1 MRKIDLIAVALLG
14 VGSFA
19 VAQQKPGAVPDTAV
33 YADSAAPVE
42 ARITDLLSRMTLEE
56 KVDAF
61 STDPTV
67 PRLGV
72 VGTSHVEGLHGLALG
87 GPGHWEGHVGPHSVI
102 TVIPTTTFPQSRGLG
117 QTWDP
122 ALLEKAAAQE
132 AYETRYAFGKYHRGG
147 LVVRAPNADL
157 SRDPRWGR
165 SEESYGEDPY
175 LVGTLATAYTRGLQ
189 GDGTYWTTASLLK
202 HFLANSNENLR
213 TSSSSDFDER
223 LFQEYY
229 SVPFRMAIEEGHANA
244 FMTAY
249 NSWNGTPMIENPVLR
264 DVVMKVWGEDGIICT
279 DGGALTA
286 LVKDHKAYKTMPE
299 AVAATVHAGIN
310 QYLDD
315 YKPAMEE
322 ALKQGLINEGDL
334 DRNLRGVF
342 RVMIRLG
349 MLDPTEMVP
358 QSRIGVEDGAGKM
371 LAKDPWWT
379 PEAKVLARKVTDESI
394 VLLKN
399 ESCADCESKS
409 SGRFPAGMTER
420 KASATAATTTKAA
433 AILPLDAG
441 KLKTLAVIGP
451 YANEVLLDWY
461 SGTPP
466 FAVTPL
472 EGIRARAGAGMTVTY
487 DKGDDL
493 AAVTA
498 LAKRVDA
505 VVVVIG
511 NNPTCGAGW
520 NVCPTP
526 SDGKEA
532 IDRKSMVLAQEETA
546 KAALAGNPKT
556 VVVLQASF
564 PFTTIWTQEHVPA
577 ILEMTHNSEE
587 QGDGLADVLFG
598 DYDPAGRLTQTWVRD
613 EADLPPMMDYNIR
626 DGRTYMYAKQKPLY
640 AFGYG
645 LSYTSFA
652 YSKLR
657 VSSTTLKDGATAMVS
672 VEIKNTGSREGDEV
686 VQMYVSHEGSS
697 VARPAEELKGFAR
710 VSLRAGE
717 VKTVTLPLSAKS
729 LAYWDDAK
737 KAFVVEK
744 DRVVVKVGGRSDD
757 LPVRAM
763 VQVM

>member
-1 MRKIDLIAVALLG
+1 MRKIVLVSALLICSVSG
-14 VGSFA
+14 F
-19 VAQQKPGAVPDTAV
+19 AQQQPAQGAV

-72 VGTSHVEGLHGLALG
+72 VGTGHVEGLHGLALG
-87 GPGHWEGHVGPHSVI
+87 GPGHWEGRGNA

-117 QTWDP
+117 QTWDA
-122 ALLEKAAAQE
+122 ALLTESAAQE

-165 SEESYGEDPY
+165 SEESYGEDPF
-175 LVGTLATAYTRGLQ
+175 LVGTLATAFTRGLQ
-189 GDGTYWTTASLLK
+189 GDGKYWTTASLLK

-229 SVPFRMAIEEGHANA
+229 SVPFRMAIEDGHANA

-264 DVVMKVWGEDGIICT
+264 DVVMKDWGEDGIICT
-279 DGGALTA
+279 DGGALKL
-286 LVKDHKAYKTMPE
+286 LVTDHKAYKTMPE

-322 ALKQGLINEGDL
+322 ALKLGLISEKEM

-349 MLDPTEMVP
+349 MLDPNAVVP
-358 QSRIGVEDGAGKM
+358 QARIGFEDGVGNE
-371 LAKDPWWT
+371 LAPDPWWT
-379 PEAKVLARKVTDESI
+379 EKPKALARRVTYESI

-399 ESCADCESKS
+399 DAVEGGGKL
-409 SGRFPAGMTER
+409 
-420 KASATAATTTKAA
+420 
-433 AILPLDAG
+433 LPLDAG
-441 KLKTLAVIGP
+441 KLKSIAVVGP
-451 YANEVLLDWY
+451 YADEVLLDWY

-466 FAVTPL
+466 FAVTPVQ
-472 EGIRARAGAGMTVTY
+472 GIRARAGAGVTVTY

-493 AAVTA
+493 AVVTA
-498 LAKRVDA
+498 LAQHVDA

-520 NVCPTP
+520 NVCPTA

-532 IDRKSMVLAQEETA
+532 IDRKSMVLEQETIA
-546 KAALAGNPKT
+546 KAALAGNPRT
-556 VVVLQASF
+556 VEVLQASF
-564 PFTTIWTQEHVPA
+564 PFTTKWSEAHVPA
-577 ILEMTHNSEE
+577 ILTMTNGSEE

-598 DYDPAGRLTQTWVRD
+598 DYNPAGRLTQTWVRD
-613 EADLPPMMDYNIR
+613 EAELPPMMDYNIR

-640 AFGYG
+640 AFGFG

-657 VSSTTLKDGATAMVS
+657 VSDATLKAGATATVS
-672 VEIKNTGSREGDEV
+672 VEVKNTGVRAGDEV
-686 VQMYVSHEGSS
+686 VQMYVSHEGSG
-697 VARPAEELKGFAR
+697 VARPVEELKGFAR
-710 VSLRAGE
+710 VSLQAGE
-717 VKTVTLPLSAKS
+717 TKTVTLS
-729 LAYWDDAK
+729 LAAKALEYWDEGAK
-737 KAFVVEK
+737 KFVLEK
-744 DRVVVKVGGRSDD
+744 DRVVVKVGGSSDD
-757 LPVRAM
+757 LPVKAV

>member
-1 MRKIDLIAVALLG
+1 LRQDIVIKLGFVALSL
-14 VGSFA
+14 VLTVSA
-19 VAQQKPGAVPDTAV
+19 AAQQTPV
-33 YADSAAPVE
+33 YADSSAPVE

-61 STDPTV
+61 STNPTV

-72 VGTSHVEGLHGLALG
+72 VGTGHVEGLHGLALG
-87 GPGHWEGHVGPHSVI
+87 GPGHWEGRNE

-122 ALLEKAAAQE
+122 ALLTKAAAQE

-165 SEESYGEDPY
+165 SEESYGEDPF

-189 GDGTYWTTASLLK
+189 GDGKYWMTASLLK

-223 LFQEYY
+223 LFHEYY
-229 SVPFRMAIEEGHANA
+229 AVPFRMAIEDGHANA

-249 NSWNGTPMIENPVLR
+249 NSWNGTPMVENPVLR
-264 DVVMKVWGEDGIICT
+264 NVVMKVWGEDGIICT

-310 QYLDD
+310 QYLDN
-315 YKPAMEE
+315 YKAPMEE
-322 ALKQGLINEGDL
+322 ALKQGLLTEADL

-342 RVMIRLG
+342 RVMIKLG
-349 MLDPTEMVP
+349 MLNPTELNP
-358 QSRIGVEDGAGKM
+358 YARIGFDDGAGKG
-371 LAKDPWWT
+371 LAPDPWWQAA
-379 PEAKVLARKVTDESI
+379 PKALARTVTDESI

-399 ESCADCESKS
+399 EPVGGGAKL
-409 SGRFPAGMTER
+409 
-420 KASATAATTTKAA
+420 
-433 AILPLDAG
+433 LPLDAKG
-441 KLKTLAVIGP
+441 LKSLAVIGP
-451 YANEVLLDWY
+451 NADKVLIDWY

-466 FAVTPL
+466 FTVTPL
-472 EGIRARAGAGMTVTY
+472 AGIRARVGAGVNVESAT
-487 DKGDDL
+487 GDDL
-493 AAVTA
+493 NAVTA
-498 LAKRVDA
+498 LAKSVDA

-532 IDRKSMVLAQEETA
+532 IDRKSLTLAQEEIA
-546 KAALAGNPKT
+546 KAALAANPKT

-564 PFTTIWTQEHVPA
+564 PFTTTWTEEHAPA
-577 ILEMTHNSEE
+577 IVEMTHNSEE

-598 DYDPAGRLTQTWVRD
+598 DYDPAGRLTQTWVKD

-626 DGRTYMYAKQKPLY
+626 HGRTYMYAKQKPLY
-640 AFGYG
+640 AFGFG

-652 YSKLR
+652 YSDLKVSKKKL
-657 VSSTTLKDGATAMVS
+657 GADDTATVS
-672 VEIKNTGSREGDEV
+672 VEVKNTGARDGDEV
-686 VQMYVSHEGSS
+686 VQMYVSHEGSA
-697 VARPAEELKGFAR
+697 VERPMEALKGFER
-710 VSLRAGE
+710 VSLKAGE
-717 VKTVTLPLSAKS
+717 TKTVTLPLVAKS
-729 LAYWDDAK
+729 LAYWDEK
-737 KAFVVEK
+737 TKAFVVEK
-744 DRVVVKVGGRSDD
+744 DRVMVKVGGSSDD
-757 LPVRAM
+757 LPLQTAVEVR
-763 VQVM
+763 

>member
-1 MRKIDLIAVALLG
+1 MRKIGLVVAFMG
-14 VGSFA
+14 FGIVA
-19 VAQQKPGAVPDTAV
+19 VAQQKAAGVPDTAV
-33 YADSAAPVE
+33 YADSSAPVE
-42 ARITDLLSRMTLEE
+42 ARITDLLKRMTLEE

-72 VGTSHVEGLHGLALG
+72 VGTGHVEGLHGLALG
-87 GPGHWEGHVGPHSVI
+87 GPGHWEGHAGRGYL

-122 ALLEKAAAQE
+122 ALLSKAAAQE

-165 SEESYGEDPY
+165 SEESYGEDPF

-189 GDGTYWTTASLLK
+189 GDGKYWTTASLLK

-229 SVPFRMAIEEGHANA
+229 SVPFRMAIEDGHANA

-286 LVKDHKAYKTMPE
+286 LVRDHKAYKTLPE

-322 ALKQGLINEGDL
+322 ALTQGLINEGDL

-349 MLDPTEMVP
+349 MLDPTEIVP
-358 QSRIGVEDGAGKM
+358 QSRIGVEDGTGKA

-379 PEAKVLARKVTDESI
+379 PEPKELARKVTDESI

-399 ESCADCESKS
+399 EHN
-409 SGRFPAGMTER
+409 T
-420 KASATAATTTKAA
+420 
-433 AILPLDAG
+433 LPLEA
-441 KLKTLAVIGP
+441 KELKSLAVVGS

-466 FAVTPL
+466 FTVTPL
-472 EGIRARAGAGMTVTY
+472 QGIRARVGAGVTVTY
-487 DKGDDL
+487 DRGDDL

-520 NVCPTP
+520 DICPTA

-532 IDRKSMVLAQEETA
+532 IDRKSLSLAQEEIA

-564 PFTTIWTQEHVPA
+564 PYTTNWTEEHVPA
-577 ILEMTHNSEE
+577 ILEITHNSEE

-598 DYDPAGRLTQTWVRD
+598 DYNPAGRLTQTWVRD
-613 EADLPPMMDYNIR
+613 EADLPAMMDYNIR

-657 VSSTTLKDGATAMVS
+657 VSSTTLKEDGTTMVS
-672 VEIKNTGSREGDEV
+672 VEVKNTGSRDGDEV

-697 VARPAEELKGFAR
+697 VVRPVEELKGFAR
-710 VSLRAGE
+710 VSLKAGE
-717 VKTVTLPLSAKS
+717 TKTVTLPLAAKA
-729 LAYWDDAK
+729 LAYWDETT
-737 KAFVVEK
+737 KAVVVEK
-744 DRVVVKVGGRSDD
+744 DRVEVKVGGSSND
-757 LPVRAM
+757 LPLNTM

>member
-1 MRKIDLIAVALLG
+1 MTKIVLATVFL
-14 VGSFA
+14 V
-19 VAQQKPGAVPDTAV
+19 GAVSAVSQQTVV

-61 STDPTV
+61 STDPSV

-72 VGTSHVEGLHGLALG
+72 VGTGHVEGLHGLALG
-87 GPGHWEGHVGPHSVI
+87 GPGHWEGHAGRGFL

-122 ALLEKAAAQE
+122 ALLREAAAQE

-189 GDGTYWTTASLLK
+189 GDGKYWTTASLLK

-229 SVPFRMAIEEGHANA
+229 SVPFRMAIEDGHANA

-322 ALKQGLINEGDL
+322 ALKLGLIDEADL

-342 RVMIRLG
+342 RVMIKLG
-349 MLDPTEMVP
+349 MLDSTEMVP
-358 QSRIGVEDGAGKM
+358 QARIGSDDGAGKEI
-371 LAKDPWWT
+371 AADPWWS
-379 PEAKVLARKVTDESI
+379 PEAKALARRVTDESI

-399 ESCADCESKS
+399 ESAGNDS
-409 SGRFPAGMTER
+409 SNSRSPSGMTER
-420 KASATAATTTKAA
+420 KTSATAKATASATTEATPL
-433 AILPLDAG
+433 LPLDA
-441 KLKTLAVIGP
+441 KRVKSIAVVGP
-451 YANEVLLDWY
+451 YANEVFLDWY

-466 FAVTPL
+466 YTVTPL
-472 EGIRARAGAGMTVTY
+472 EGIRAGAGAGVKVMY
-487 DKGDDL
+487 AKGDDL
-493 AAVTA
+493 GAVSA
-498 LAKRVDA
+498 LAKSVDA
-505 VVVVIG
+505 VIVVIG
-511 NNPTCGAGW
+511 NHPTCGAGW
-520 NVCPTP
+520 NVCPTA

-532 IDRKSMVLAQEETA
+532 IDRKSMVLEQESIA
-546 KAALAGNPKT
+546 KAALAANPKT

-564 PFTTIWTQEHVPA
+564 PFTTTWTEEHVPA
-577 ILEMTHNSEE
+577 ILEMVHNSEE

-626 DGRTYMYAKQKPLY
+626 DGRTYMYAKAKPLY
-640 AFGYG
+640 AFGFG

-652 YSKLR
+652 YSNLR
-657 VSSTTLKDGATAMVS
+657 VSAPVLHAGDAATVS
-672 VEIKNTGSREGDEV
+672 VEVKNTGARAGDEV
-686 VQMYVSHEGSS
+686 VQMYVSHEGSG
-697 VARPAEELKGFAR
+697 VARPMEELKGFAR

-717 VKTVTLPLSAKS
+717 VKTVTLPLAAKA
-729 LAYWDDAK
+729 LAYWDEKA

-744 DRVVVKVGGRSDD
+744 DRVEIKVGGSSDD
-757 LPVRAM
+757 LPVKTVVEVR
-763 VQVM
+763 

>member
-1 MRKIDLIAVALLG
+1 MRKIVLVQALLIC
-14 VGSFA
+14 STSAFS
-19 VAQQKPGAVPDTAV
+19 QQKSTGAAPGAV

-42 ARITDLLSRMTLEE
+42 ARITDLLSRMTVEE

-72 VGTSHVEGLHGLALG
+72 VGTGHVEGLHGLALG
-87 GPGHWEGHVGPHSVI
+87 GPGHWEGRGNV

-122 ALLEKAAAQE
+122 ALLSEAAAQE
-132 AYETRYAFGKYHRGG
+132 AHETRYAFGKYHRGG

-165 SEESYGEDPY
+165 SEESYGEDPF
-175 LVGTLATAYTRGLQ
+175 LVGALATAFTRGLQ
-189 GDGTYWTTASLLK
+189 GSGKYWTTASLLK

-213 TSSSSDFDER
+213 TSSSSNFDER

-229 SVPFRMAIEEGHANA
+229 SVPFRMAIEDGHANA

-264 DVVMKVWGEDGIICT
+264 DVVMKDWGEDGIICT

-310 QYLDD
+310 QYLDE

-322 ALKQGLINEGDL
+322 ALKEGLINEKDL

-349 MLDPTEMVP
+349 MLDPTEVVP
-358 QSRIGVEDGAGKM
+358 QAKIGVDDGAGKM
-371 LAKDPWWT
+371 LAPDPWWSEK
-379 PEAKVLARKVTDESI
+379 PKALARKVTDESV

-399 ESCADCESKS
+399 DAVEGGGKL
-409 SGRFPAGMTER
+409 
-420 KASATAATTTKAA
+420 
-433 AILPLDAG
+433 LPLDAG
-441 KLKTLAVIGP
+441 KLKSMAVIGP
-451 YANEVLLDWY
+451 YANAVLLDWY

-466 FAVTPL
+466 FAVTPVQ
-472 EGIRARAGAGMTVTY
+472 GIRARAGAGVTVTY

-498 LAKRVDA
+498 LAKRVDV

-520 NVCPTP
+520 NVCPTA

-532 IDRKSMVLAQEETA
+532 IDRKSMVLEQEAIA
-546 KAALAGNPKT
+546 KAALAANPRT
-556 VVVLQASF
+556 VEVLQASF
-564 PFTTIWTQEHVPA
+564 PYTTTWSEASVPA
-577 ILEMTHNSEE
+577 ILTMTNGSEE

-613 EADLPPMMDYNIR
+613 EAELPPMMDYNIR
-626 DGRTYMYAKQKPLY
+626 DGRTYMYARQKPLY
-640 AFGYG
+640 AFGFG

-657 VSSTTLKDGATAMVS
+657 VNATTLKDGQTAMVS
-672 VEIKNTGSREGDEV
+672 VEVKNTGTRAGDEV
-686 VQMYVSHEGSS
+686 VQMYVSHEGSK
-697 VARPAEELKGFAR
+697 VARPMEELEGFER
-710 VSLRAGE
+710 VSLQAGE
-717 VKTVTLPLSAKS
+717 TKTVTLPLAARA
-729 LAYWDDAK
+729 LAYWDEGAK
-737 KAFVVEK
+737 KFVLEK
-744 DRVVVKVGGRSDD
+744 DRVTVKVGGSSDA
-757 LPVRAM
+757 LPVKAV

>member
-1 MRKIDLIAVALLG
+1 MAT
-14 VGSFA
+14 
-19 VAQQKPGAVPDTAV
+19 TAV
-33 YADSAAPVE
+33 YADSSAPVE

-67 PRLGV
+67 PRLGA
-72 VGTSHVEGLHGLALG
+72 VGTGHVEGLHGLALG
-87 GPGHWEGHVGPHSVI
+87 GPGHWEGRRGE

-122 ALLEKAAAQE
+122 ALLTQAAAQE

-175 LVGTLATAYTRGLQ
+175 LVGTLATAYARGLQ
-189 GDGTYWTTASLLK
+189 GDGKYWTTASLLK
-202 HFLANSNENLR
+202 HFLANSNEDLR
-213 TSSSSDFDER
+213 TSSSSNFDER
-223 LFQEYY
+223 LFHEYY
-229 SVPFRMAIEEGHANA
+229 AVPFRMAIEDGHANA

-264 DVVMKVWGEDGIICT
+264 NVVMKDWGEDGIICT
-279 DGGALTA
+279 DGGALKL
-286 LVKDHKAYKTMPE
+286 LVTDHKAYKTMPE

-322 ALKQGLINEGDL
+322 SLKEGLINEKDL

-358 QSRIGVEDGAGKM
+358 QARIGVDDGAGKT

-379 PEAKVLARKVTDESI
+379 DGPKELARRLTDESI

-399 ESCADCESKS
+399 DAVEGGGKL
-409 SGRFPAGMTER
+409 
-420 KASATAATTTKAA
+420 
-433 AILPLDAG
+433 LPLDAG
-441 KLKTLAVIGP
+441 RLKSIAVVGS

-466 FAVTPL
+466 FTVTPL
-472 EGIRARAGAGMTVTY
+472 EGIRARVGAGVRVTY
-487 DKGDDL
+487 AKGDDL

-520 NVCPTP
+520 NVCPTA

-532 IDRKSMVLAQEETA
+532 IDRKSMVLEQEAIA
-546 KAALAGNPKT
+546 KAALAGNPRT
-556 VVVLQASF
+556 VEVLQASF
-564 PFTTIWTQEHVPA
+564 PFTTTWSEAHVPA
-577 ILEMTHNSEE
+577 ILTMTNGSEE

-640 AFGYG
+640 AFGFG

-652 YSKLR
+652 YSHLR
-657 VSSTTLKDGATAMVS
+657 VSTTTMTSGETAAVS
-672 VEIKNTGSREGDEV
+672 VEVKNTGARAGDEV
-686 VQMYVSHEGSS
+686 VQMYVSHEGSK
-697 VARPAEELKGFAR
+697 VARPVEELVGFER
-710 VSLRAGE
+710 VSLKPGE
-717 VKTVTLPLSAKS
+717 VKTVTMPLSAKA
-729 LAYWDDAK
+729 LEYWDEAAGK
-737 KAFVVEK
+737 FVLEK
-744 DRVVVKVGGRSDD
+744 DRVVVKVGGSSDD
-757 LPVRAM
+757 LPLQEA

>member
-1 MRKIDLIAVALLG
+1 MRKIVLVHALLICS
-14 VGSFA
+14 VPAFS
-19 VAQQKPGAVPDTAV
+19 QQKPAGAAVGAV

-72 VGTSHVEGLHGLALG
+72 VGAGHVEGLHGLALG
-87 GPGHWEGHVGPHSVI
+87 GPGHWEGRGNA

-117 QTWDP
+117 QTWDA
-122 ALLEKAAAQE
+122 ALLTKAAAQE

-165 SEESYGEDPY
+165 SEESYGEDPF
-175 LVGTLATAYTRGLQ
+175 LVGTLATAFTRGLQ
-189 GDGTYWTTASLLK
+189 GEGKYWTTASLLK

-229 SVPFRMAIEEGHANA
+229 SVPFRMAIEDGHANA

-249 NSWNGTPMIENPVLR
+249 NSWNGVPMIENPVLR
-264 DVVMKVWGEDGIICT
+264 NVVMKDWGENGIICT

-286 LVKDHKAYKTMPE
+286 LVKDHKAFKTLPE
-299 AVAATVHAGIN
+299 ALSATVHAGIN
-310 QYLDD
+310 QYLDN

-322 ALKQGLINEGDL
+322 ALKLGLINEADL

-342 RVMIRLG
+342 RVMIKLG

-358 QSRIGVEDGAGKM
+358 QARIGFDDEAGKSTAKA
-371 LAKDPWWT
+371 LAAVLAPDPWWW
-379 PEAKVLARKVTDESI
+379 PESKELARKVTDESV

-399 ESCADCESKS
+399 D
-409 SGRFPAGMTER
+409 
-420 KASATAATTTKAA
+420 AA
-433 AILPLDAG
+433 AGGKKLLPLDA
-441 KLKTLAVIGP
+441 KELKSIAVIGP
-451 YANEVLLDWY
+451 YADSVLLDWY

-472 EGIRARAGAGMTVTY
+472 EGIRARAGAGVTVTY

-532 IDRKSMVLAQEETA
+532 IDRKSMVLAQEEIA
-546 KAALAGNPKT
+546 KAALAANPRT
-556 VVVLQASF
+556 VEVLQASF
-564 PFTTIWTQEHVPA
+564 PFTTTWSEDHVPA
-577 ILEMTHNSEE
+577 ILDITNGSEE

-598 DYDPAGRLTQTWVRD
+598 DYNPAGRLTQTWVRD
-613 EADLPPMMDYNIR
+613 EADLPAMMDYNIR
-626 DGRTYMYAKQKPLY
+626 DGRTYLYATKKPLY
-640 AFGYG
+640 AFGFG

-652 YSKLR
+652 YSHLR
-657 VSSTTLKDGATAMVS
+657 VSDATLKAGETATVS
-672 VEIKNTGSREGDEV
+672 VEVKNTGALAGDEV

-697 VARPAEELKGFAR
+697 VSRPVEELKGFAR
-710 VSLRAGE
+710 VPLKAGE
-717 VKTVTLPLSAKS
+717 TKTVTLPLAAKA
-729 LAYWDDAK
+729 LAYWDVKAN
-737 KAFVVEK
+737 AFVLEK
-744 DRVVVKVGGRSDD
+744 DRVVVKVGGSSDD
-757 LPVRAM
+757 LPVKAV

>member
-1 MRKIDLIAVALLG
+1 MRKIVLVQALLIC
-14 VGSFA
+14 STSAFS
-19 VAQQKPGAVPDTAV
+19 QQKSTGAAPGAV

-42 ARITDLLSRMTLEE
+42 ARITDLLSRMTVEE

-72 VGTSHVEGLHGLALG
+72 VGTGHVEGLHGLALG
-87 GPGHWEGHVGPHSVI
+87 GPGHWEGRGNV

-122 ALLEKAAAQE
+122 ALLSEAAAQE
-132 AYETRYAFGKYHRGG
+132 AHETRYAFGKYHRGG

-165 SEESYGEDPY
+165 SEESYGEDPF
-175 LVGTLATAYTRGLQ
+175 LVGALATAFTRGLQ
-189 GDGTYWTTASLLK
+189 GSGKYWTTASLLK

-213 TSSSSDFDER
+213 TSSSSNFDER

-229 SVPFRMAIEEGHANA
+229 SVPFRMAIEDGHANA

-264 DVVMKVWGEDGIICT
+264 DVVMKDWGEDGIICT

-310 QYLDD
+310 QYLDE

-322 ALKQGLINEGDL
+322 ALKEGLINEKDL

-349 MLDPTEMVP
+349 MLDPTEVVP
-358 QSRIGVEDGAGKM
+358 QAKIGVDDGAGKM
-371 LAKDPWWT
+371 LAPDPWWSEK
-379 PEAKVLARKVTDESI
+379 PKALARKVTDESV

-399 ESCADCESKS
+399 DAVEGGGKL
-409 SGRFPAGMTER
+409 
-420 KASATAATTTKAA
+420 
-433 AILPLDAG
+433 LPLDAG
-441 KLKTLAVIGP
+441 KLKSMAVIGP
-451 YANEVLLDWY
+451 YANAVLLDWY

-466 FAVTPL
+466 FAVTPVQ
-472 EGIRARAGAGMTVTY
+472 GIRARAGAGVTVTY

-498 LAKRVDA
+498 LAKRVDV

-520 NVCPTP
+520 NVCPTA

-532 IDRKSMVLAQEETA
+532 IDRKSMVLEQEAIA
-546 KAALAGNPKT
+546 KAALAGNPRT
-556 VVVLQASF
+556 VEVLQASF
-564 PFTTIWTQEHVPA
+564 PFTTNWSEAHVPA
-577 ILEMTHNSEE
+577 ILTMTNGSEE

-598 DYDPAGRLTQTWVRD
+598 DYNPAGRLTQTWVRD
-613 EADLPPMMDYNIR
+613 EAELPPMMDYNIR

-640 AFGYG
+640 AFGFG

-657 VSSTTLKDGATAMVS
+657 VSDATLKAGATATVS
-672 VEIKNTGSREGDEV
+672 VEVKNTGARAGDEV
-686 VQMYVSHEGSS
+686 VQMYVSHEGSG
-697 VARPAEELKGFAR
+697 VARPVEELKGFAR
-710 VSLRAGE
+710 VSLQAGE
-717 VKTVTLPLSAKS
+717 TKTVTLPLAEKA
-729 LAYWDDAK
+729 LEYWDEGAK
-737 KAFVVEK
+737 KFVLET
-744 DRVVVKVGGRSDD
+744 DRVVVKVGGSSDD
-757 LPVRAM
+757 LPVKAV

>member
-1 MRKIDLIAVALLG
+1 MRKIVLVQALLIC
-14 VGSFA
+14 STSAFS
-19 VAQQKPGAVPDTAV
+19 QQKSTGAAPGAV

-42 ARITDLLSRMTLEE
+42 ARITDLLSRMTVEE

-72 VGTSHVEGLHGLALG
+72 VGTGHVEGLHGLALG
-87 GPGHWEGHVGPHSVI
+87 GPGHWEGRGNV

-122 ALLEKAAAQE
+122 ALLSEAAAQE

-165 SEESYGEDPY
+165 SEESYGEDPF
-175 LVGTLATAYTRGLQ
+175 LVGALATAFTRGLQ
-189 GDGTYWTTASLLK
+189 GSGKYWTTASLLK

-213 TSSSSDFDER
+213 TSSSSNFDER

-229 SVPFRMAIEEGHANA
+229 SVPFRMAIEDGHANA

-264 DVVMKVWGEDGIICT
+264 DVVMKDWGEDGIICT

-310 QYLDD
+310 QYLDE

-322 ALKQGLINEGDL
+322 ALKEGLINEKDL

-349 MLDPTEMVP
+349 MLDPTEVVP
-358 QSRIGVEDGAGKM
+358 QAKIGVDDGAGKM
-371 LAKDPWWT
+371 LAPDPWWSEK
-379 PEAKVLARKVTDESI
+379 PKALARKVTDESV

-399 ESCADCESKS
+399 DAVEGGGKL
-409 SGRFPAGMTER
+409 
-420 KASATAATTTKAA
+420 
-433 AILPLDAG
+433 LPLDAG
-441 KLKTLAVIGP
+441 KLKSMAVIGP
-451 YANEVLLDWY
+451 YANAVLLDWY

-466 FAVTPL
+466 FAVTPVQ
-472 EGIRARAGAGMTVTY
+472 GIRARAGAGVTVTY

-498 LAKRVDA
+498 LAKRVDV

-520 NVCPTP
+520 NVCPTA

-532 IDRKSMVLAQEETA
+532 IDRKSMVLEQEAIA
-546 KAALAGNPKT
+546 KAALAANPRT
-556 VVVLQASF
+556 VEVLQASF
-564 PFTTIWTQEHVPA
+564 PYTTTWSEASVPA
-577 ILEMTHNSEE
+577 ILTMTNGSEE

-613 EADLPPMMDYNIR
+613 EAELPPMMDYNIR
-626 DGRTYMYAKQKPLY
+626 DGRTYMYARQKPLY
-640 AFGYG
+640 AFGFG

-657 VSSTTLKDGATAMVS
+657 VNATTLKDGQTAMVS
-672 VEIKNTGSREGDEV
+672 VEVKNTGTRAGDEV
-686 VQMYVSHEGSS
+686 VQMYVLHEGSK
-697 VARPAEELKGFAR
+697 VARPMEELEGFER
-710 VSLRAGE
+710 VSLQAGE
-717 VKTVTLPLSAKS
+717 TKTVTLPLAARA
-729 LAYWDDAK
+729 LAYWDEGAK
-737 KAFVVEK
+737 KFVLEK
-744 DRVVVKVGGRSDD
+744 DRVTVKVGGSSDA
-757 LPVRAM
+757 LPVKAV

>member
-1 MRKIDLIAVALLG
+1 MGAHDRL
-14 VGSFA
+14 FA
-19 VAQQKPGAVPDTAV
+19 VNILDKTVLAAVFLAWATSGSSQQGDVIPPQTVV

-56 KVDAF
+56 KIDAF

-72 VGTSHVEGLHGLALG
+72 VGTGHVEGLHGLALG
-87 GPGHWEGHVGPHSVI
+87 GPGHWEGHAGRGFL

-122 ALLEKAAAQE
+122 ALLSEAAAQE

-165 SEESYGEDPY
+165 SEESYGEDPF

-189 GDGTYWTTASLLK
+189 GDGKYWTTASLLK

-213 TSSSSDFDER
+213 TSTSSDFDER

-229 SVPFRMAIEEGHANA
+229 SVPFRMAIEDGHANA

-299 AVAATVHAGIN
+299 AVAATIHAGIN

-322 ALKQGLINEGDL
+322 ALKQGLIKEVDL

-342 RVMIRLG
+342 RVMIKLG
-349 MLDPTEMVP
+349 MLDSTGMVP
-358 QSRIGVEDGAGKM
+358 QARIGSDDGAGKVM
-371 LAKDPWWT
+371 AKDPWRS
-379 PEAKVLARKVTDESI
+379 PEAKALARRVTDESI

-399 ESCADCESKS
+399 DGAEGGGKL
-409 SGRFPAGMTER
+409 
-420 KASATAATTTKAA
+420 
-433 AILPLDAG
+433 LPLDA
-441 KLKTLAVIGP
+441 KRVKSIAVVGP

-466 FAVTPL
+466 FVVTPL
-472 EGIRARAGAGMTVTY
+472 EGIRARAGAGVKVTY
-487 DKGDDL
+487 AKGDDL
-493 AAVTA
+493 DAVTA
-498 LAKRVDA
+498 LAKSVDA

-520 NVCPTP
+520 NVCPTA

-532 IDRKSMVLAQEETA
+532 IDRKSMVLDQESIA
-546 KAALAGNPKT
+546 KAALAVNPRT

-564 PFTTIWTQEHVPA
+564 PFTTTWTEEHVPA

-640 AFGYG
+640 AFGFG

-652 YSKLR
+652 YSHLR
-657 VSSTTLKDGATAMVS
+657 VSTSTLKDGETATVS
-672 VEIKNTGSREGDEV
+672 VEVKNTGARAGDEV
-686 VQMYVSHEGSS
+686 VQMYVSHEGSG
-697 VARPAEELKGFAR
+697 VARPMEELKGFAR

-717 VKTVTLPLSAKS
+717 TKTVTLPLSARA
-729 LAYWDDAK
+729 LAYWDEKA
-737 KAFVVEK
+737 KAFVVER
-744 DRVVVKVGGRSDD
+744 DRVEIKVGGSSDD
-757 LPVRAM
+757 LPVKAVVEMR
-763 VQVM
+763 

>member
-1 MRKIDLIAVALLG
+1 MRKIAFVVVLLS

-19 VAQQKPGAVPDTAV
+19 VAQQKPGAIPETAV
-33 YADSAAPVE
+33 YADSSAPVD
-42 ARITDLLSRMTLEE
+42 ARITDLLKRMTLEE

-72 VGTSHVEGLHGLALG
+72 VGTGHVEGLHGLALG
-87 GPGHWEGHVGPHSVI
+87 GPGHWEGHAGRGYL

-122 ALLEKAAAQE
+122 ALLKAAAAQE

-213 TSSSSDFDER
+213 TSSSSDFDEW

-229 SVPFRMAIEEGHANA
+229 SVPFRMAIEDGHANA

-264 DVVMKVWGEDGIICT
+264 DVVMKDWGEDGIICT
-279 DGGALTA
+279 DGGALAA
-286 LVKDHKAYKTMPE
+286 LVKDHKAYKTLAE

-315 YKPAMEE
+315 YKPAMDE
-322 ALKQGLINEGDL
+322 ALKQGLITEADL

-342 RVMIRLG
+342 RVMIKLG
-349 MLDPTEMVP
+349 MLDSTEKVP
-358 QSRIGVEDGAGKM
+358 QARIGADDGAGKT
-371 LAKDPWWT
+371 LAKDPWWS
-379 PEAKVLARKVTDESI
+379 PEAKALARKVTDESI

-399 ESCADCESKS
+399 E
-409 SGRFPAGMTER
+409 
-420 KASATAATTTKAA
+420 AAENGKKL
-433 AILPLDAG
+433 LPLDA
-441 KLKTLAVIGP
+441 KELKSLAVIGP

-466 FAVTPL
+466 FTVTPL
-472 EGIRARAGAGMTVTY
+472 EGIRTRVGEGVKVTY
-487 DKGDDL
+487 AKGDDL

-505 VVVVIG
+505 VVVVVG
-511 NNPTCGAGW
+511 NHPTCGAGW

-532 IDRKSMVLAQEETA
+532 IDRKSMVLEQESIA
-546 KAALAGNPKT
+546 KAALAANPKT

-564 PFTTIWTQEHVPA
+564 PFTTTWTEEHVPA
-577 ILEMTHNSEE
+577 ILEMTNGSEE

-640 AFGYG
+640 AFGFG

-652 YSKLR
+652 YSHLR
-657 VSSTTLKDGATAMVS
+657 VSASTLKAGETATVS
-672 VEIKNTGSREGDEV
+672 VEVKNTGARAGDEV
-686 VQMYVSHEGSS
+686 VQMYVSHEGSG
-697 VARPAEELKGFAR
+697 VTRPVEELEGFAR
-710 VSLRAGE
+710 VSLRPGE
-717 VKTVTLPLSAKS
+717 VKTVTLPLAAKA
-729 LAYWDDAK
+729 LAYWDESA

-744 DRVVVKVGGRSDD
+744 DRVVVKVGGSSND
-757 LPVRAM
+757 LPLKAM

>member
-1 MRKIDLIAVALLG
+1 MRKIAFVVVLLS

-19 VAQQKPGAVPDTAV
+19 VAQQKPGAIPETAV
-33 YADSAAPVE
+33 YADSSAPVD
-42 ARITDLLSRMTLEE
+42 ARITDLLKRMTLEE

-72 VGTSHVEGLHGLALG
+72 VGTGHVEGLHGLALG
-87 GPGHWEGHVGPHSVI
+87 GPGHWEGHAGRGYL

-122 ALLEKAAAQE
+122 ALLKAAAAQE

-213 TSSSSDFDER
+213 TSSSSDFDEW

-229 SVPFRMAIEEGHANA
+229 SVPFRMAIEDGHANA

-264 DVVMKVWGEDGIICT
+264 DVVMKDWGEDGIICT
-279 DGGALTA
+279 DGGALAA
-286 LVKDHKAYKTMPE
+286 LVKDHKAYKTLAE

-315 YKPAMEE
+315 YKPAMDE
-322 ALKQGLINEGDL
+322 ALKQGLITEADL

-342 RVMIRLG
+342 RVMIKLG
-349 MLDPTEMVP
+349 MLDPRSMVA
-358 QSRIGVEDGAGKM
+358 QARIGVDDGAKV

-379 PEAKVLARKVTDESI
+379 PEAKALARKVTDESI

-399 ESCADCESKS
+399 GAAG
-409 SGRFPAGMTER
+409 SGA
-420 KASATAATTTKAA
+420 KL
-433 AILPLDAG
+433 LPLDA
-441 KLKTLAVIGP
+441 KALKSIAVVGP

-466 FAVTPL
+466 FAVTPV
-472 EGIRARAGAGMTVTY
+472 EGIRARVGAGVTVTY

-505 VVVVIG
+505 VVVMIG
-511 NNPTCGAGW
+511 NHPTCGAGW
-520 NVCPTP
+520 EKCPVA

-532 IDRKSMVLAQEETA
+532 VDRKSLALAQEEIA
-546 KAALAGNPKT
+546 KAAVAGNAKT

-564 PFTTIWTQEHVPA
+564 PYTTTWTEEHVPA
-577 ILEMTHNSEE
+577 ILEITHNSEE

-613 EADLPPMMDYNIR
+613 EADLPAMMDYNLR
-626 DGRTYMYAKQKPLY
+626 DGRTYLYAKQKPLY

-652 YSKLR
+652 YSRLR
-657 VSSTTLKDGATAMVS
+657 VNAPTLKAGETATVS
-672 VEIKNTGSREGDEV
+672 VEVRNTGSRAGDEV
-686 VQMYVSHEGSS
+686 VQMYVSHEGST
-697 VARPAEELKGFAR
+697 VARPLEELKGFAR
-710 VSLRAGE
+710 VSLKAGE
-717 VKTVTLPLSAKS
+717 IKTVTLPLSAKS
-729 LAYWDDAK
+729 LAYWDEGK

-744 DRVVVKVGGRSDD
+744 DRVEVKVGGSSDD

>member
-1 MRKIDLIAVALLG
+1 MTKIVLAAVLL
-14 VGSFA
+14 A
-19 VAQQKPGAVPDTAV
+19 GAVSAVSQQTAV
-33 YADSAAPVE
+33 YADSSAPVE

-72 VGTSHVEGLHGLALG
+72 VGTGHVEGLHGLALG
-87 GPGHWEGHVGPHSVI
+87 GPGHWEGHAGRGFL

-117 QTWDP
+117 QTWDA
-122 ALLEKAAAQE
+122 ALLSKAAAQE

-165 SEESYGEDPY
+165 SEESYGEDPF

-189 GDGTYWTTASLLK
+189 GDGKYWTTASLLK

-229 SVPFRMAIEEGHANA
+229 SVPFRMAIEDGHANA

-310 QYLDD
+310 QYLDE

-322 ALKQGLINEGDL
+322 ALKQGLINEAEL

-342 RVMIRLG
+342 RVMIKLG
-349 MLDPTEMVP
+349 MLDSTEMVT
-358 QSRIGVEDGAGKM
+358 QARIGSDDGAGKV
-371 LAKDPWWT
+371 LAKDPWWS
-379 PEAKVLARKVTDESI
+379 PEAKALARRVTDESI

-399 ESCADCESKS
+399 DAVV
-409 SGRFPAGMTER
+409 SGA
-420 KASATAATTTKAA
+420 KL
-433 AILPLDAG
+433 LPLDA
-441 KLKTLAVIGP
+441 KRVKSIAVVGP
-451 YANEVLLDWY
+451 YANEVFLDWY

-472 EGIRARAGAGMTVTY
+472 EGIRARAGEGVKVTY
-487 DKGDDL
+487 AKGDDL
-493 AAVTA
+493 GAVSA
-498 LAKRVDA
+498 LAKSVDA
-505 VVVVIG
+505 VIVVIG

-520 NVCPTP
+520 NICPTA

-532 IDRKSMVLAQEETA
+532 IDRKSMVLEQESIA
-546 KAALAGNPKT
+546 KAALAVNPRT

-564 PFTTIWTQEHVPA
+564 PFTTTWTEEHVPA
-577 ILEMTHNSEE
+577 VVEMVHNSEE

-626 DGRTYMYAKQKPLY
+626 DGRTYMYAKAKPLY
-640 AFGYG
+640 AFGFG

-652 YSKLR
+652 YSHLR
-657 VSSTTLKDGATAMVS
+657 VSAPVLKDGETAMVS
-672 VEIKNTGSREGDEV
+672 VEVKNTGARAGDEV
-686 VQMYVSHEGSS
+686 VQMYVSHEGSG
-697 VARPAEELKGFAR
+697 VERPMEELKGFAR

-717 VKTVTLPLSAKS
+717 TKTVTLPLAAKA
-729 LAYWDDAK
+729 LAYWDEK
-737 KAFVVEK
+737 TKAFAVEK
-744 DRVVVKVGGRSDD
+744 DRVEIKVGGSSDD
-757 LPVRAM
+757 LAVKAV

>member
-1 MRKIDLIAVALLG
+1 MTKIVLAAVLL
-14 VGSFA
+14 A
-19 VAQQKPGAVPDTAV
+19 GAVSAVSQQTAV
-33 YADSAAPVE
+33 YADSSAPVE

-72 VGTSHVEGLHGLALG
+72 VGTGHVEGLHGLALG
-87 GPGHWEGHVGPHSVI
+87 GPGHWEGHAGRGFL

-122 ALLEKAAAQE
+122 ALLSKAAAQE

-165 SEESYGEDPY
+165 SEESYGEDPF

-189 GDGTYWTTASLLK
+189 GDGKYWTTASLLK

-229 SVPFRMAIEEGHANA
+229 SVPFRMAIEDGHANA

-310 QYLDD
+310 QYLDE

-322 ALKQGLINEGDL
+322 ALKQGLINEAEL

-342 RVMIRLG
+342 RVMIKLG
-349 MLDPTEMVP
+349 MLDSTEMVP
-358 QSRIGVEDGAGKM
+358 QARIGSDDGAGKV
-371 LAKDPWWT
+371 LAKDPWWS
-379 PEAKVLARKVTDESI
+379 PEAKALARRVTDESI

-399 ESCADCESKS
+399 DAVV
-409 SGRFPAGMTER
+409 SGA
-420 KASATAATTTKAA
+420 KL
-433 AILPLDAG
+433 LPLDA
-441 KLKTLAVIGP
+441 KRVKSIAVVGP
-451 YANEVLLDWY
+451 YANEVFLDWY

-472 EGIRARAGAGMTVTY
+472 EGIRTRAGEGVKVMYA
-487 DKGDDL
+487 KGDDL
-493 AAVTA
+493 GAVSA
-498 LAKRVDA
+498 LAKSVDA
-505 VVVVIG
+505 VIVVIG

-520 NVCPTP
+520 NVCPTA

-532 IDRKSMVLAQEETA
+532 IDRKSMVLEQESIA
-546 KAALAGNPKT
+546 KAALAVNPRT

-564 PFTTIWTQEHVPA
+564 PFTTTWTEEHVPA
-577 ILEMTHNSEE
+577 VVEMVHNSEE

-626 DGRTYMYAKQKPLY
+626 DGRTYMYAKAKPLY
-640 AFGYG
+640 AFGFG

-652 YSKLR
+652 YSHLR
-657 VSSTTLKDGATAMVS
+657 VSAPVLKDGETAMVS
-672 VEIKNTGSREGDEV
+672 VEVKNTGARAGDEV
-686 VQMYVSHEGSS
+686 VQMYVSHEGSG
-697 VARPAEELKGFAR
+697 VERPMEELKGFAR

-717 VKTVTLPLSAKS
+717 TKTVTLPLAAKA
-729 LAYWDDAK
+729 LAYWDEKA

-744 DRVVVKVGGRSDD
+744 DRVEIKVGGSSDD
-757 LPVRAM
+757 LPVKAV

>member
-1 MRKIDLIAVALLG
+1 MRKIGLVILFTGLG
-14 VGSFA
+14 TFA
-19 VAQQKPGAVPDTAV
+19 FAQQKSAAIPETAV
-33 YADSAAPVE
+33 YADSGAPVD
-42 ARITDLLSRMTLEE
+42 ARITDLLKRMTVEE

-72 VGTSHVEGLHGLALG
+72 VGTGHVEGLHGLALG
-87 GPGHWEGHVGPHSVI
+87 GPGHWEGHAGRGFL

-165 SEESYGEDPY
+165 SEESYGEDPF

-229 SVPFRMAIEEGHANA
+229 SVPFRMAIEDGHSNA

-264 DVVMKVWGEDGIICT
+264 DVVMKDWGEDGIICT
-279 DGGALTA
+279 DGGALAA
-286 LVKDHKAYKTMPE
+286 LVKDHKAYKTLPE

-349 MLDPTEMVP
+349 MLDPKAMVP
-358 QSRIGVEDGAGKM
+358 QAGIGFDDGAGKM
-371 LAKDPWWT
+371 LAKDPWWS
-379 PEAKVLARKVTDESI
+379 PEAKALARKVTDESI

-399 ESCADCESKS
+399 EAEGGK
-409 SGRFPAGMTER
+409 TL
-420 KASATAATTTKAA
+420 
-433 AILPLDAG
+433 LPLDA
-441 KLKTLAVIGP
+441 KDLKTIAVVGP

-472 EGIRARAGAGMTVTY
+472 DGIRARVGAGVTVTY

-493 AAVTA
+493 AAVTD
-498 LAKRVDA
+498 LAKRVDV

-511 NNPTCGAGW
+511 NHPTCGAGW

-532 IDRKSMVLAQEETA
+532 IDRKSLTLAQEEIA

-564 PFTTIWTQEHVPA
+564 PFTTNWTQEHVQA

-598 DYDPAGRLTQTWVRD
+598 DYNPAGRLTQTWVRD

-640 AFGYG
+640 AFGFG

-652 YSKLR
+652 YSHLR
-657 VSSTTLKDGATAMVS
+657 LSTTTLKEGATAMVS
-672 VEIKNTGSREGDEV
+672 VEVKNTGSRAGDEV
-686 VQMYVSHEGSS
+686 VQMYVSHEGSG
-697 VARPAEELKGFAR
+697 VARPVEELRGFAR
-710 VSLRAGE
+710 VSLKPGE
-717 VKTVTLPLSAKS
+717 MKTVTLPLAAKA
-729 LAYWDDAK
+729 LAYWDEK
-737 KAFVVEK
+737 TKAFVVEK
-744 DRVVVKVGGRSDD
+744 DRVEVKVGGSSDD
-757 LPVRAM
+757 LPVKA
-763 VQVM
+763 VVSVM